1 MTLLAPK
8 INNPWTPACPSS
20 PWLHLSNELLP
31 DKSIQPKDETSHAHL
46 ESNAGHFQEHNP
58 ASHFTAGFC
67 NWEDLVPVDDA
78 GLSPGF

>member
-8 INNPWTPACPSS
+8 INNPWTPARPSS
-20 PWLHLSNELLP
+20 PWLHLSNELFP

-46 ESNAGHFQEHNP
+46 ESNAGHLQEHNP

-67 NWEDLVPVDDA
+67 N
-78 GLSPGF
+78 